1 MQNETNLRRAGRSLA
16 PRWLLAVFFG
26 VLVDAH
32 AQLPP
37 ANDNM
42 TNAQVLLGLSGTVT
56 GNNVLATLEVGEPAP
71 VAGVAS
77 AASIWYLWTAPSTNW
92 MDFDTHNSTDT
103 NYNTLDTV
111 MAVYSL
117 NGPLRYGSLTKVASN
132 DDDPNAA
139 AWPLVSRVNFLAIP
153 GTTYLIQL
161 EGKIV
166 NGVTNEGNI
175 VLDWSPSVFAG
186 IFSFSTNAFVFGSE
200 DNALLSANNTITP
213 TLMNTAGGVTNIGS
227 TANSGECRV
236 TIKRSGGYN
245 GRVQVDMLVT
255 NDYYENQYK
264 TNMWATNI
272 YFETVDLNYNL
283 LLSAGWTNYFFTN
296 MDLTYILQYDTNG
309 ILSTYYLTNW
319 VTIIGTNL
327 YNPATIPPLT
337 TTITISNTYNS
348 NVPPVD
354 ITGFLTNITA
364 TNFDATGTN
373 PVSYVLAV
381 TNLTFANPPTAIVY
395 VPSAKNGVDYR
406 ATDYQTVT
414 FDDYQ
419 MSKDVFINV
428 LPTSPSPTGPD
439 YPDPFGNL
447 LAPGIS
453 RRVIL
458 VLTNARL
465 DPLESLD
472 VAAPLVAPNNLP
484 SVGVGLYANTGV
496 AVAGIEDF
504 YAPPVLMGQPIPGTN
519 YELVNFIRRTF
530 RCNKPKLLSTNTTV
544 SIPVERYNL
553 GTDVG
558 ALTVEYVINAHYP
571 LGASDTSWT
580 QAASLSGLEAGA
592 DNAIGQVNGFTFP
605 LGNYDFTVP
614 YAGHFGTITWGPGQS
629 GFQNITIT
637 NNNNGAVEFDMEYS
651 ISLYIP
657 PDPYDSTPE
666 TTPAQIGNI
675 GTANVIIQFDQRDT
689 QQQPGGAADRDWNQN
704 GLASS
709 FPPFNP
715 LPGADNEVL
724 GIAVQADGGA
734 VIGGHFQ
741 AYDSTNF
748 NYLVRAL
755 PTGLPDFSFNSG
767 VGIIGPNDFVA
778 AVVIDANGKIL
789 IAGNFTS
796 FNGVTANRVA
806 RLNSDGSLDT
816 SFNTGR
822 GADGTVWA
830 LALDPNGNVVIGGD
844 FLTFNSTNR
853 VHIAR
858 LLPTGSL
865 DTSFDPGSGTDQ
877 NFDGVGV
884 RTVAADSLGDV
895 VIGGAFSYVNGTNWP
910 GLARLLPSGALD
922 TNFNPGTDVHGT
934 VYGVAVQSPGN
945 QIVIGGNFSVVGLT
959 NVPCIAR
966 LNYNGSVDNSFA
978 PGAGVNGPVYCVAI
992 QPSDQKILIGGQFT
1006 SVGTVRRV
1014 GYARLLPNGW
1024 VDTSF
1029 MDTSYNQF
1037 AGLINHYNNP
1047 FAVNP
1052 NDLPIPT
1059 TYNTPNYVKAMAV
1072 EPSGN
1077 IMIGGSFARLGGGV
1091 RRDDVNLR
1099 WNVASIIGAPT
1110 LGPQG
1115 TGGGLGNYPGN
1126 MTFTQS
1132 TYTGENHIPSAS
1144 VTVARVDGSLGR
1156 INIMLAS
1163 NTLPAGP
1170 GAAGAA
1176 DFGLINNGY
1185 IQYPASGLII
1195 VSENG
1200 MNGYGWRAGDG
1211 LYGPN
1216 NLTELGGGS
1225 VPLLLSIATSTTKQ
1239 GPNLTSG
1246 LSLSVNDLDTF
1257 NLGGMT
1263 IPTYPAPGTT
1273 LASLEII
1280 NDNFPAGTFGF
1291 SQTNYNVLESAGN
1304 ATITVLRTNGSYGG
1318 INLSYQTRNG
1328 YTNDPGVQSAIGGR
1342 DYGSITSGTLTFS
1355 DEQVSA
1361 SFQVPI
1367 TNFST
1372 LQSNKFFNVVLTKVS
1387 TPGNFDTNN
1396 PPLLVTNA
1404 VVTIVDNHFQ
1414 PGHLSFNSA
1423 AYSVTKGGTASIGIQ
1438 RTGGALGIVSVACLT
1453 SDLTASNGINYTTVS
1468 NYLTWTNG
1476 DVSVKTVSIPTIED
1490 HVVEGTKSFAVYL
1503 TNAYV
1508 PPVGNGGQTNN
1519 SLVLIYPSSAVVNI
1533 ADDDFYGQ
1541 LNLAPTNI
1549 NVLQNAG
1556 QVLVTVARTGGTVGT
1571 ISVNYA
1577 TANGSGLIPP
1587 LQPAQAGTNYGATN
1601 GTLIFG
1607 DGVTS
1612 QTFTVPIYYTPTESN
1627 AANRVI
1633 SLTLSNPNPPAITNG
1648 NPFPKTGTITILDP
1662 QLVTGSP
1669 GSVDTT
1675 LGTGVGFNNVV
1686 NSLSLQPDGKILAG
1700 GLFTYVNYF
1709 PVNQVARLNADG
1721 SVDGSF
1727 LYQQAGS
1734 DGQVQAVLSQTPD
1747 AGQVNGSIMVAGSFA
1762 HFDEIPFN
1770 NIARLNLDG
1779 SLDTTFNPG
1788 AGADNTVY
1796 TVVETFLAPVTN
1808 NGTPMRAYLI
1818 GGSFANFNGVQR
1830 SGVAR
1835 LIGVFPNAG
1844 QVDLNFNPGNGVTST
1859 NGAVHALAVQGDGK
1873 VLVGG
1878 DFTSFNNVSYH
1889 HLVRLKLDGSVD
1901 PTFNADTGSSVLG
1914 SVHAIAIQT
1923 DGQIV
1928 IGGVFTNV
1936 NGVNLNH
1943 IARLNPDGSVDAS
1956 FNVGVGANNTVE
1968 ALAIDSQGRILA
1980 GGQFTRASGVTRNA
1994 MTRFNPDGTV
2004 DPTIN
2009 FGAGANG
2016 YVHAMAIQGNDEI
2029 NVGGSFTTFGG
2040 YAQNNFTR
2048 LFGGAISGP
2057 GTLAFTGPIFGA
2069 VQNQTNAVVTVQ
2081 RTGGTGNATFPVVSA
2096 VVTTADGTALNGVD
2110 YTGVTN
2116 TVSFPIGETFTNVL
2130 VPVINN
2136 GVVGSNRF
2144 FTVNLSDPVAA
2155 SLGFQS
2161 SAEVIITNANSA
2173 VSFSS
2178 SSYRQSENA
2187 PGGAAVIPVVR
2198 VGNPIS
2204 TLTVTAY
2211 TGTNGTA
2218 TPGVNYIP
2226 VTNVLV
2232 FGPGV
2237 STNLWLVPLFNN
2249 TNMLSDQTV
2258 DLELSNSIGGFLTTP
2273 SEATLTIATVYAGP
2287 GVVAFDQPSY
2297 TVSEGVTN
2305 EVINVIRSNGL
2316 TGPISVAFATS
2327 NGTATAGINYQAV
2340 STVLNFSDGQ
2350 SSQSVTIPVYQLAT
2364 ASPDTT
2370 VLLNLFN
2377 PTNTTISGSSVETL
2391 TIQND
2396 IQDFY
2401 MDSPDYFVSEASGTV
2416 TVSIRRNG
2424 PTNGT
2429 ISVGYTTVSP
2439 TNAAGTN
2446 GYAIPGLNYG
2456 PTNGVLTFGPGQTF
2470 ETVPIAI
2477 YQQNT
2482 VDAPETFQVVLTN
2495 QIGGTNVETPGT
2507 QIGIPGAA
2515 VVTIIGDVTGFE
2527 LATNAYITGE
2537 NGSNVVV
2544 TVNRLNVNTG
2554 AVSVNFATV
2563 NGTAV
2568 AGVDYVATNGVLLF
2582 ADGIA
2587 SNNVTLTILNPGVLE
2602 NTKAFNFVLS
2612 NPVSTISTNIYLLS
2626 PSNAVITITN
2636 TITAISFS
2644 SAAYAVNEKGV
2655 QVQINV
2661 LVGGVTNT
2669 NTSVQ
2674 FATADGT
2681 GKAGVNYFATNGT
2694 LNFAPGV
2701 TSQSFTIDVIDDHI
2715 ITADHTVVLSLSNP
2729 EGQGPIAPILSPPS
2743 TAILTIQE
2751 GDGSYVIAAGTALA
2765 YESFRPTNGLI
2776 DPGETVTVDFGLRC
2790 ISGGNTTN
2798 LVATLEANSGVTP
2811 VVPNAQTYGALA
2823 QGGHAVSQPF
2833 TFTANGTNSQV
2844 ISAVFQLQD
2853 GPRNLATAVFSFTLG
2868 TTTTTFSNPG
2878 LISVPATNFVPNPAE
2893 GPSGPYPSSIPVS
2906 GVAGSVGK
2914 VTVTVSNLTH
2924 SLPSDIEIVL
2934 VSPATNALLMNDVGG
2949 AYGVGVTNFTVT
2961 FDDAAATYLSSN
2973 QLVNNISVTNKPT
2986 PYINEYVN
2994 VNGNYSNV
3002 TLFVGNNWGIL
3013 PVMPSPAPANPYPTN
3028 LAIFSGTA
3036 ANGTWSLYVA
3046 DTQAEDYGAISNGW
3060 SLNLSTGNPVPSY
3073 TDLELSVVPAP
3084 ATVTVG
3090 NNLIYTVGLTNYG
3103 PAGATGVF
3111 ITNIVPAGLTYLSNN
3126 FPGTV
3131 VNNNGILIFAVNA
3144 LAVGSGISFNI
3155 TNVPN
3160 AAEIVT
3166 NTFIA
3171 ISDQLEPSTNNVT
3184 NVVSVVNQPSADL
3197 GVTLNA
3203 TPNPVTAG
3211 DYVTLTLVATNNGP
3225 SIAFGTTVTNYLP
3238 AGLVV
3243 TGNSAS
3249 MGTVASAGGTNIW
3262 SVGDLPA
3269 YTNATLTLSTMA
3281 TSAGGATVLDVV
3293 VVGSSVY
3300 DPFKLNNFASFKIVI
3315 NPAPTL
3321 SIVLG
3326 GRSNTFTWSAA
3337 ATNYMLQGATNLTPP
3352 VVWVT
3357 VTNPATVVNGQY
3369 SVTVPTNSLHFFK
3382 LTTPF

>member
-1 MQNETNLRRAGRSLA
+1 
-16 PRWLLAVFFG
+16 
-26 VLVDAH
+26 
-32 AQLPP
+32 
-37 ANDNM
+37 
-42 TNAQVLLGLSGTVT
+42 
-56 GNNVLATLEVGEPAP
+56 
-71 VAGVAS
+71 
-77 AASIWYLWTAPSTNW
+77 
-92 MDFDTHNSTDT
+92 
-103 NYNTLDTV
+103 
-111 MAVYSL
+111 
-117 NGPLRYGSLTKVASN
+117 
-132 DDDPNAA
+132 
-139 AWPLVSRVNFLAIP
+139 
-153 GTTYLIQL
+153 
-161 EGKIV
+161 
-166 NGVTNEGNI
+166 
-175 VLDWSPSVFAG
+175 
-186 IFSFSTNAFVFGSE
+186 
-200 DNALLSANNTITP
+200 
-213 TLMNTAGGVTNIGS
+213 
-227 TANSGECRV
+227 
-236 TIKRSGGYN
+236 
-245 GRVQVDMLVT
+245 
-255 NDYYENQYK
+255 
-264 TNMWATNI
+264 
-272 YFETVDLNYNL
+272 
-283 LLSAGWTNYFFTN
+283 
-296 MDLTYILQYDTNG
+296 
-309 ILSTYYLTNW
+309 
-319 VTIIGTNL
+319 
-327 YNPATIPPLT
+327 
-337 TTITISNTYNS
+337 
-348 NVPPVD
+348 
-354 ITGFLTNITA
+354 
-364 TNFDATGTN
+364 
-373 PVSYVLAV
+373 
-381 TNLTFANPPTAIVY
+381 
-395 VPSAKNGVDYR
+395 
-406 ATDYQTVT
+406 
-414 FDDYQ
+414 
-419 MSKDVFINV
+419 
-428 LPTSPSPTGPD
+428 
-439 YPDPFGNL
+439 
-447 LAPGIS
+447 
-453 RRVIL
+453 
-458 VLTNARL
+458 
-465 DPLESLD
+465 
-472 VAAPLVAPNNLP
+472 
-484 SVGVGLYANTGV
+484 
-496 AVAGIEDF
+496 
-504 YAPPVLMGQPIPGTN
+504 
-519 YELVNFIRRTF
+519 
-530 RCNKPKLLSTNTTV
+530 
-544 SIPVERYNL
+544 
-553 GTDVG
+553 
-558 ALTVEYVINAHYP
+558 
-571 LGASDTSWT
+571 
-580 QAASLSGLEAGA
+580 
-592 DNAIGQVNGFTFP
+592 
-605 LGNYDFTVP
+605 
-614 YAGHFGTITWGPGQS
+614 
-629 GFQNITIT
+629 
-637 NNNNGAVEFDMEYS
+637 
-651 ISLYIP
+651 
-657 PDPYDSTPE
+657 
-666 TTPAQIGNI
+666 
-675 GTANVIIQFDQRDT
+675 
-689 QQQPGGAADRDWNQN
+689 
-704 GLASS
+704 
-709 FPPFNP
+709 
-715 LPGADNEVL
+715 
-724 GIAVQADGGA
+724 
-734 VIGGHFQ
+734 
-741 AYDSTNF
+741 
-748 NYLVRAL
+748 
-755 PTGLPDFSFNSG
+755 
-767 VGIIGPNDFVA
+767 
-778 AVVIDANGKIL
+778 
-789 IAGNFTS
+789 
-796 FNGVTANRVA
+796 
-806 RLNSDGSLDT
+806 
-816 SFNTGR
+816 
-822 GADGTVWA
+822 
-830 LALDPNGNVVIGGD
+830 
-844 FLTFNSTNR
+844 
-853 VHIAR
+853 
-858 LLPTGSL
+858 
-865 DTSFDPGSGTDQ
+865 
-877 NFDGVGV
+877 
-884 RTVAADSLGDV
+884 
-895 VIGGAFSYVNGTNWP
+895 
-910 GLARLLPSGALD
+910 
-922 TNFNPGTDVHGT
+922 
-934 VYGVAVQSPGN
+934 
-945 QIVIGGNFSVVGLT
+945 
-959 NVPCIAR
+959 
-966 LNYNGSVDNSFA
+966 
-978 PGAGVNGPVYCVAI
+978 
-992 QPSDQKILIGGQFT
+992 
-1006 SVGTVRRV
+1006 
-1014 GYARLLPNGW
+1014 
-1024 VDTSF
+1024 
-1029 MDTSYNQF
+1029 
-1037 AGLINHYNNP
+1037 
-1047 FAVNP
+1047 
-1052 NDLPIPT
+1052 
-1059 TYNTPNYVKAMAV
+1059 
-1072 EPSGN
+1072 
-1077 IMIGGSFARLGGGV
+1077 
-1091 RRDDVNLR
+1091 
-1099 WNVASIIGAPT
+1099 
-1110 LGPQG
+1110 
-1115 TGGGLGNYPGN
+1115 
-1126 MTFTQS
+1126 
-1132 TYTGENHIPSAS
+1132 
-1144 VTVARVDGSLGR
+1144 
-1156 INIMLAS
+1156 
-1163 NTLPAGP
+1163 
-1170 GAAGAA
+1170 
-1176 DFGLINNGY
+1176 
-1185 IQYPASGLII
+1185 
-1195 VSENG
+1195 
-1200 MNGYGWRAGDG
+1200 
-1211 LYGPN
+1211 
-1216 NLTELGGGS
+1216 
-1225 VPLLLSIATSTTKQ
+1225 
-1239 GPNLTSG
+1239 
-1246 LSLSVNDLDTF
+1246 
-1257 NLGGMT
+1257 
-1263 IPTYPAPGTT
+1263 
-1273 LASLEII
+1273 
-1280 NDNFPAGTFGF
+1280 
-1291 SQTNYNVLESAGN
+1291 
-1304 ATITVLRTNGSYGG
+1304 
-1318 INLSYQTRNG
+1318 
-1328 YTNDPGVQSAIGGR
+1328 
-1342 DYGSITSGTLTFS
+1342 
-1355 DEQVSA
+1355 
-1361 SFQVPI
+1361 
-1367 TNFST
+1367 
-1372 LQSNKFFNVVLTKVS
+1372 
-1387 TPGNFDTNN
+1387 
-1396 PPLLVTNA
+1396 
-1404 VVTIVDNHFQ
+1404 
-1414 PGHLSFNSA
+1414 
-1423 AYSVTKGGTASIGIQ
+1423 
-1438 RTGGALGIVSVACLT
+1438 
-1453 SDLTASNGINYTTVS
+1453 
-1468 NYLTWTNG
+1468 
-1476 DVSVKTVSIPTIED
+1476 
-1490 HVVEGTKSFAVYL
+1490 
-1503 TNAYV
+1503 
-1508 PPVGNGGQTNN
+1508 
-1519 SLVLIYPSSAVVNI
+1519 
-1533 ADDDFYGQ
+1533 
-1541 LNLAPTNI
+1541 
-1549 NVLQNAG
+1549 
-1556 QVLVTVARTGGTVGT
+1556 
-1571 ISVNYA
+1571 
-1577 TANGSGLIPP
+1577 
-1587 LQPAQAGTNYGATN
+1587 
-1601 GTLIFG
+1601 
-1607 DGVTS
+1607 
-1612 QTFTVPIYYTPTESN
+1612 
-1627 AANRVI
+1627 
-1633 SLTLSNPNPPAITNG
+1633 
-1648 NPFPKTGTITILDP
+1648 
-1662 QLVTGSP
+1662 
-1669 GSVDTT
+1669 
-1675 LGTGVGFNNVV
+1675 
-1686 NSLSLQPDGKILAG
+1686 
-1700 GLFTYVNYF
+1700 
-1709 PVNQVARLNADG
+1709 
-1721 SVDGSF
+1721 
-1727 LYQQAGS
+1727 
-1734 DGQVQAVLSQTPD
+1734 
-1747 AGQVNGSIMVAGSFA
+1747 
-1762 HFDEIPFN
+1762 
-1770 NIARLNLDG
+1770 
-1779 SLDTTFNPG
+1779 
-1788 AGADNTVY
+1788 
-1796 TVVETFLAPVTN
+1796 
-1808 NGTPMRAYLI
+1808 
-1818 GGSFANFNGVQR
+1818 
-1830 SGVAR
+1830 
-1835 LIGVFPNAG
+1835 
-1844 QVDLNFNPGNGVTST
+1844 
-1859 NGAVHALAVQGDGK
+1859 
-1873 VLVGG
+1873 
-1878 DFTSFNNVSYH
+1878 
-1889 HLVRLKLDGSVD
+1889 
-1901 PTFNADTGSSVLG
+1901 
-1914 SVHAIAIQT
+1914 
-1923 DGQIV
+1923 
-1928 IGGVFTNV
+1928 
-1936 NGVNLNH
+1936 
-1943 IARLNPDGSVDAS
+1943 
-1956 FNVGVGANNTVE
+1956 
-1968 ALAIDSQGRILA
+1968 
-1980 GGQFTRASGVTRNA
+1980 
-1994 MTRFNPDGTV
+1994 
-2004 DPTIN
+2004 
-2009 FGAGANG
+2009 
-2016 YVHAMAIQGNDEI
+2016 
-2029 NVGGSFTTFGG
+2029 
-2040 YAQNNFTR
+2040 
-2048 LFGGAISGP
+2048 
-2057 GTLAFTGPIFGA
+2057 
-2069 VQNQTNAVVTVQ
+2069 
-2081 RTGGTGNATFPVVSA
+2081 
-2096 VVTTADGTALNGVD
+2096 
-2110 YTGVTN
+2110 
-2116 TVSFPIGETFTNVL
+2116 
-2130 VPVINN
+2130 
-2136 GVVGSNRF
+2136 
-2144 FTVNLSDPVAA
+2144 
-2155 SLGFQS
+2155 
-2161 SAEVIITNANSA
+2161 
-2173 VSFSS
+2173 
-2178 SSYRQSENA
+2178 
-2187 PGGAAVIPVVR
+2187 
-2198 VGNPIS
+2198 
-2204 TLTVTAY
+2204 
-2211 TGTNGTA
+2211 
-2218 TPGVNYIP
+2218 
-2226 VTNVLV
+2226 
-2232 FGPGV
+2232 
-2237 STNLWLVPLFNN
+2237 
-2249 TNMLSDQTV
+2249 
-2258 DLELSNSIGGFLTTP
+2258 
-2273 SEATLTIATVYAGP
+2273 
-2287 GVVAFDQPSY
+2287 
-2297 TVSEGVTN
+2297 
-2305 EVINVIRSNGL
+2305 
-2316 TGPISVAFATS
+2316 VAFATS

-2878 LISVPATNFVPNPAE
+2878 LISVPATNFVPNPAQ